1 MLSPGEKLGRY
12 EVVAPLGAGGMG
24 EVYRARDTE
33 LRRNVAVKILPEEFS
48 SDPDRVKRFERE
60 ARAAATLA
68 HPNLLTVFDVGRQ
81 DGRAYLVFEL
91 LEGSTLAEVMK
102 PGALR
107 TREALE
113 YAAQI
118 ARGLAAVHAGG
129 IVHRDLKP
137 ANLFLTAT
145 GLVKIIDFGLA
156 RVTATSTQP
165 PEETTAEVTGRGVA
179 LGTVSYMSPEQSQ
192 GLVLDARSD
201 IFSLGTVL
209 YEMLSGRHPF
219 KRDSAAAT
227 VAAILRDDPPD
238 LGRLDAIAVGALKQ
252 VVGRCLEKRPEDRFQ
267 TASDLALAFE
277 ALQQGR
283 EPTADAVRPR
293 PREPEGS
300 PRQPDVGRGTAGR
313 WRWIAL
319 AVGLIAAAIVWGVRQ
334 GGERAVPPA
343 RLVPLTTTTG
353 SESLPSF
360 SPDGEQVAFESRG
373 ERSDNTDIY
382 IKLIGSSEVRRLTT
396 DPAPDWVPTWS
407 PDGRQIAFV
416 RASNQG
422 GVTTVTIHVV
432 SPLGGPDRKLTDERP
447 GQGMSWSPDGRW
459 LATGATFAAQHDPAA
474 AERGIRLIDVS
485 GGEVRAAT
493 APRAPSFDKFPAF
506 SPDGRHLAY
515 ASCLS
520 PSTCHLDVIDLT
532 AEGTATGS
540 SRRLTTKPIWLSW
553 GPAWTSDGR
562 SVVFPAGITGR
573 LWRVPA
579 AGGQEPQLIELAGYR
594 VGSVAIPAKGSR
606 LAFERMLGHQAV
618 ARFVPGGRSETL
630 VTSSFTDRFPD
641 YSPDGKRF
649 AFESSREGDASQI
662 WLAEADGSNPT
673 QLTRGPGLF
682 QGSPRFS
689 PDGRT
694 IAFDSLGEDGR
705 WDIWTID
712 TSGGPPRRF
721 TTHPGDDN
729 LPSWSRD
736 GRYLYWSSDRA
747 GARSIWRAPVA
758 GGAEELVT
766 PGGGTYS
773 DEAPDGKTLFF
784 TRAGFGGTALLSI
797 DTGGGAER
805 TVVECV
811 SSVRGFVAHAA
822 GLYYVGCGLPGLPQ
836 GRQAPLYLR
845 DPATGR
851 DRLLGTLDHYELG
864 LAVAPDGKSILYGS
878 LQGEGSDLMLI
889 ENFH

>member
-1 MLSPGEKLGRY
+1 MLPPGRMLGRY
-12 EVVAPLGAGGMG
+12 EVMAPLGAGGMG
-24 EVYRARDTE
+24 EVYRARDAE
-33 LRRNVAVKILPEEFS
+33 LQRDVAVKILPEELS
-48 SDPDRVKRFERE
+48 SDPERVKRFERE
-60 ARAAATLA
+60 AKAAAALS
-68 HPNLLTVFDVGRQ
+68 HPNVLTVFDVGRQ

-102 PGALR
+102 PGGLR
-107 TREALE
+107 TREVLE

-118 ARGLAAVHAGG
+118 ARGLAAVHTGG
-129 IVHRDLKP
+129 LVHRDLKP
-137 ANLFLTAT
+137 ANLFLTSA
-145 GLVKIIDFGLA
+145 GIVKIIDFGLA
-156 RVTATSTQP
+156 RVSATSPQP
-165 PEETTAEVTGRGVA
+165 REETTADVTGPGVA
-179 LGTVSYMSPEQSQ
+179 PGTVSYMAPEQSQ

-219 KRDSAAAT
+219 RRASAAET

-238 LGRLDAIAVGALKQ
+238 LGRLDGVAVGALKQ

-267 TASDLALAFE
+267 TANDLALAFE
-277 ALQQGR
+277 ALKQGR
-283 EPTADAVRPR
+283 ESTPDEGRSR
-293 PREPEGS
+293 PREPEDSQRKLDAAVRAG
-300 PRQPDVGRGTAGR
+300 GRR
-313 WRWIAL
+313 RWIAL
-319 AVGLIAAAIVWGVRQ
+319 ALAVSLIAAAIAWGVLR
-334 GGERAVPPA
+334 GRELPLPPA

-353 SESLPSF
+353 SESNPSF

-382 IKLIGSSEVRRLTT
+382 IKLIGSSEVRQLTT
-396 DPAPDWVPTWS
+396 DPAPDWDPTWS

-416 RASNQG
+416 RASNKG

-474 AERGIRLIDVS
+474 AERGIRLINVS

-532 AEGTATGS
+532 ADAMATGS
-540 SRRLTTKPIWLSW
+540 SRRLTTKPIWLRW
-553 GPAWTSDGR
+553 GSAWTSDAR
-562 SVVFPAGITGR
+562 SVVYPAGVIGR

-579 AGGQEPQLIELAGYR
+579 GGGQEPQQIELAGFR
-594 VGSVAIPAKGSR
+594 VASVAIPAKGNR
-606 LAFERMLGHQAV
+606 LAFERWYGHQAV

-712 TSGGPPRRF
+712 TGGGPPHRF

-747 GARSIWRAPVA
+747 GVRSIWRAPA
-758 GGAEELVT
+758 GGGAEERVT
-766 PGGGTYS
+766 REAGSYS
-773 DEAPDGKTLFF
+773 HEAVDGRTLFF
-784 TRAGFGGTALLSI
+784 MPATLGGAPLLAADIGGT
-797 DTGGGAER
+797 TER

-811 SSVRGFVAHAA
+811 SYRGFAAHAA
-822 GLYYVGCGLPGLPQ
+822 GLYHVGCGLPQ
-836 GRQAPLYLR
+836 ARQAPLYLR

-851 DRLLGTLDHYELG
+851 DRLLGTLDRYELG

-878 LQGEGSDLMLI
+878 IQGEGSDLMLI
-889 ENFH
+889 ENFR